1 MQNTASGA
9 TAPILQAS
17 VWDWL
22 NVSGRGVSVIVGTE
36 IPLVRGFIFVSCHE
50 RLTFDLAVLTRCQV
64 FSFGRDVNSIPSPFL

>member
-1 MQNTASGA
+1 VQNTASGA
-9 TAPILQAS
+9 TAPILQAN

-50 RLTFDLAVLTRCQV
+50 RLTFDLVAFTRYQV
-64 FSFGRDVNSIPSPFL
+64 FSFGRGCDSIPSP